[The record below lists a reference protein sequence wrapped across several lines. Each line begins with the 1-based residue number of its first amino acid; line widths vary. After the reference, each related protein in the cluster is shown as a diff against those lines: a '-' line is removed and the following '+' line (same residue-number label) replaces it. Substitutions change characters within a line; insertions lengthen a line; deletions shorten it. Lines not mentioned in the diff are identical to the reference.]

1 MLETNVSHK
10 KGTLIIQVIGRLDG
24 LTSKQ
29 FLEVTEDEIS
39 NDSNT
44 VVLNLEKLDY
54 ISSEGLRSV
63 LTAAKNAK
71 SLDGKLVLCGPAAG
85 VKEVLDI
92 SGFGQML
99 GVFNTEDEA
108 MDAM

>member
-44 VVLNLEKLDY
+44 VVLNLEKLD
-54 ISSEGLRSV
+54 
-63 LTAAKNAK
+63 
-71 SLDGKLVLCGPAAG
+71 
-85 VKEVLDI
+85 
-92 SGFGQML
+92 
-99 GVFNTEDEA
+99 
-108 MDAM
+108 